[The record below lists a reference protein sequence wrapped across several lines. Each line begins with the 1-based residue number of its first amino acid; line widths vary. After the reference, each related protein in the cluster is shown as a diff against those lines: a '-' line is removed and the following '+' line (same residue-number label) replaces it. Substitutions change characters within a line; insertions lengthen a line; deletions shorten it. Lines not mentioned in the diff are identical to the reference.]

1 MRNPYSAARDDE
13 FVALSRQLEVPPG
26 LTGFGNYLVWMAA
39 TRATELVSAVYDS
52 GAARPSPEYRM
63 RDGHHLPTQAMF
75 ALIIVA
81 GQGDI
86 HPAELPRD
94 DRNLRR
100 AQHSIAA
107 TMTHAMGEEPQR
119 FRAEW
124 LHRVAARCALTEA
137 ELSFLEHAR
146 NRFGVELTPAA
157 LREAVRGTRAA
168 GLPAGRLDSPVV
180 TAPADGP
187 PHANGKDGKDGK
199 DGENS
204 ENSESAPQLVIGE
217 VPGLPLG
224 FVARDL
230 VDTLA
235 VAAATG
241 RAAVVCAVTGLR
253 GVGKTQLAAAYA
265 RQRMTDGWGLIGW
278 IDAESRQSL
287 VLGLAAV
294 AERLG
299 VADPGGDSEK
309 SAGRL
314 RDHLQSRPGDALL
327 VLDNALSPQD
337 VAPFLLA
344 NGGTQIV
351 ITTTN
356 QAFAQLGIPVDVAV
370 FTREE
375 SVRYL
380 RERTGL
386 TDPAGASA
394 IAADLGDLPLALAQ
408 AATVIFNQRLSYP
421 GYLERLR
428 TVPAGRALRGIAGLY
443 PKGVAAALLDSV
455 RTAEADQADKSTVS
469 GMLRVMAVLS
479 PAGVRR
485 DLLAGLPARPYAVDE
500 AAERCVTWSLL
511 TWSVSG
517 DELIMHRLLAR
528 TLRERDEE
536 AGRWPETVAQALD
549 LLEPNLFAETQAWPR
564 RAEGSQLVAHVD
576 AAWAAAG
583 AAVTAD
589 AGLARRLLRARVWA
603 VRQLT
608 GTADF
613 AAAVGAGTRLLADCG
628 ERLGREDRV
637 TLAAREALAV
647 AHKLSGQLPRA
658 RALYEENLAERRR
671 LLGDGDLD
679 TLETLND
686 YGELRLALKRPAD
699 AASLF
704 ERALRGRERAL
715 PPGDYLVFESRVN
728 LAAAMSEAGRLAEAI
743 GLDEQTHAERLA
755 AVGPDHEDTDFVRGN
770 LAYKYRLAGRLAEA
784 TDLNEQIYDARR
796 RVYGDAQLTFIAA
809 TNLGSCYA
817 DTGQLEKVAAL
828 HASTLSAR
836 LKVFGPA
843 HPDTMRSRHALA
855 VTYAA
860 LGRHDEAIAL
870 HELNLTERLRYLGP
884 GNPHTT
890 DTIDALEAARA
901 AQPPARAAAQESQS

>member
-1 MRNPYSAARDDE
+1 MRNPRNTARDDE
-13 FVALSRQLEVPPG
+13 FAALSRQLEVPPG
-26 LTGFGNYLVWMAA
+26 LRGFGNYLVWMVA
-39 TRATELVSAVYDS
+39 TRAAGLVDAVYDS
-52 GAARPSPEYRM
+52 GVARPSSRYRM
-63 RDGHHLPTQAMF
+63 RDGHHLPTQALF
-75 ALIIVA
+75 ALLIVA
-81 GQGDI
+81 GQGDL
-86 HPAELPRD
+86 HPARLPGD
-94 DRNLRR
+94 DTNLRR
-100 AQHSIAA
+100 AQHTLAA
-107 TMTHAMGEEPQR
+107 TMTHAMGAEPQR
-119 FRAEW
+119 FRTEW
-124 LHRVAARCALTEA
+124 LHQVAARCALTEA
-137 ELSFLEHAR
+137 ELGFLERAR
-146 NRFGVELTPAA
+146 SMFGVVLAPAELRKAV
-157 LREAVRGTRAA
+157 EATRAA
-168 GLPAGRLDSPVV
+168 GLPAGRHESPAV
-180 TAPADGP
+180 TAPAD
-187 PHANGKDGKDGK
+187 ADGA

-204 ENSESAPQLVIGE
+204 ENAPQLVIGE
-217 VPGLPLG
+217 VPGVPLG

-241 RAAVVCAVTGLR
+241 RVAVVCAVTGLR

-327 VLDNALSPQD
+327 VLDNALGPQD

-356 QAFAQLGIPVDVAV
+356 QEFAHLGIPVDVAV

-394 IAADLGDLPLALAQ
+394 IAAELGDLPLALAQ
-408 AATVIFNQRLSYP
+408 AATVIFNQRLTYP

-428 TVPAGRALRGIAGLY
+428 TVPAGRVLRGIAGLY

-469 GMLRVMAVLS
+469 GVLRVMAVLS

-485 DLLAGLPARPYAVDE
+485 DLLAGLSARPYAVDE

-528 TLRERDEE
+528 TLRERDQE
-536 AGRWPETVAQALD
+536 AGRWPGTVAQALD

-564 RAEGSQLVAHVD
+564 RTEGSQLVAHVD

-613 AAAVGAGTRLLADCG
+613 AAAVAAGTRLLADCG
-628 ERLGREDRV
+628 DLLGREDRV

-671 LLGDGDLD
+671 LLGDADLD

-699 AASLF
+699 AVSLF
-704 ERALRGRERAL
+704 ERALRGRERVL
-715 PPGDYLVFESRVN
+715 PPGDYLIFESRVN
-728 LAAAMSEAGRLAEAI
+728 LAAALSEAGRLAEAI
-743 GLDEQTHAERLA
+743 ALDEQTHAERLA
-755 AVGPDHEDTDFVRGN
+755 AVGPDHEETDFVRGN

-784 TDLNEQIYDARR
+784 TALNEQIYEARR

-817 DTGQLEKVAAL
+817 DTGQLEKAAAL

-860 LGRHDEAIAL
+860 LGRYDEAIAL
-870 HELNLTERLRYLGP
+870 HEANLTERLRHLSP
-884 GNPHTT
+884 GNPNTT

-901 AQPPARAAAQESQS
+901 AQPPARAAAAQESQK